1 MIQITDCFYCKNET
15 LTVGNISNKRY
26 CEDCDVFFHYIR
38 NTIQSLQMSR
48 VLSLNPT
55 RMATIYIF
63 PTISQID
70 LFVGGDLILSINH
83 LENITPDTAKEWID
97 RRLKLKAFI

>member
-1 MIQITDCFYCKNET
+1 
-15 LTVGNISNKRY
+15 
-26 CEDCDVFFHYIR
+26 
-38 NTIQSLQMSR
+38 MSR